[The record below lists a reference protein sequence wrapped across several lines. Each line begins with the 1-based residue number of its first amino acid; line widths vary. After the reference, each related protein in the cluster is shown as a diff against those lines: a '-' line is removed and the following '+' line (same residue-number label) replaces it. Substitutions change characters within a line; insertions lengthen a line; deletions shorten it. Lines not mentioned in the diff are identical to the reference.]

1 MGESILLS
9 NIVKSFPGV
18 KALDGVSLEIRQGE
32 VHALMGEN
40 GAGKSTLMK
49 ILAGLY
55 KADGGEIYQDGRKI
69 EIHSIRD
76 SIRYGISMIHQE
88 LMPIRDMM
96 VCENIFLG
104 REPLVA
110 KGVRFVDRKRLVQ
123 MTKEVF
129 EEVGIDSISPKSYM
143 RELSVAETQ
152 LVEIA
157 KAISHNSKYIIM
169 DEPTSAITDKEVAKL
184 FDLIGRLREKGV
196 GIVYI
201 SHKMDEIFKI
211 ADRITVLRDGKH
223 IATKAAREMDENSL
237 ITMMVGR
244 ELNLFEKAKSQIG
257 EVVLSVRHLS
267 SSGLFEDINFD
278 LRKGE
283 ILGLAGLMG
292 AGRTE
297 MVESIFGLRK
307 LERGEIYLH
316 GKKVRI
322 KNTRDAIKNKI
333 ALIPEDRKQIGLNL
347 IASVKDN
354 ITIAS
359 IDQFTKCGFVNRKKE
374 NQIVDEQMKI
384 LNIKTPSRNQ
394 LVNNLSGGNQQ
405 KVVISKWLVSN
416 ADIIILDEPTRGIDV
431 GAKSEI
437 HYLISKLA
445 QSGKAVIVISSEM
458 PEVIGMSDRVLVMC
472 EGRITGELTGEETT
486 QERIMSLAM
495 EFKDKTNQVC

>member
-1 MGESILLS
+1 
-9 NIVKSFPGV
+9 
-18 KALDGVSLEIRQGE
+18 
-32 VHALMGEN
+32 
-40 GAGKSTLMK
+40 
-49 ILAGLY
+49 
-55 KADGGEIYQDGRKI
+55 
-69 EIHSIRD
+69 
-76 SIRYGISMIHQE
+76 MIHQE

-104 REPLVA
+104 REPCIVKWA
-110 KGVRFVDRKRLVQ
+110 NFVDRKKLAQ
-123 MTKEVF
+123 MTQEVF
-129 EEVGIDSISPKSYM
+129 DEMGIDSIHPKSYM
-143 RELSVAETQ
+143 RDLSVAETQ

-157 KAISHNSKYIIM
+157 KAISRHSKYIIM
-169 DEPTSAITDKEVAKL
+169 DEPTSAITDKEVGKL
-184 FDLIGRLREKGV
+184 FALINRLKENGV
-196 GIVYI
+196 GIIYI

-223 IATKAAREMDENSL
+223 IATQRAQELDENSL

-244 ELNLFEKAKSQIG
+244 ELNLFEKAPSEIG
-257 EVVLSVRHLS
+257 EIVLSVQHLTS
-267 SSGLFEDINFD
+267 PGVFEDISFD
-278 LRKGE
+278 LRRGE

-307 LERGEIYLH
+307 YTGGEICLH

-322 KNTRDAIKNKI
+322 KNARDAIKNKI

-354 ITIAS
+354 ITIVS
-359 IDQFTKCGFVNRKKE
+359 IDQFTKCGFVSRKKE
-374 NQIVDEQMKI
+374 KQVVEEQMEL

-394 LVNNLSGGNQQ
+394 IVNNLSGGNQQ

-445 QSGKAVIVISSEM
+445 QSGKAIIVISSEM
-458 PEVIGMSDRVLVMC
+458 PEVIGMSDRILVMC
-472 EGRITGELTGEETT
+472 EGRITGELTGNETT

-495 EFKDKTNQVC
+495 EFKDKTQQVS